1 MCDRM
6 KGVDILNVRYEK
18 EIRTVGIA
26 IEDMN

>member
-18 EIRTVGIA
+18 EICTVGIA
-26 IEDMN
+26 IEDMG